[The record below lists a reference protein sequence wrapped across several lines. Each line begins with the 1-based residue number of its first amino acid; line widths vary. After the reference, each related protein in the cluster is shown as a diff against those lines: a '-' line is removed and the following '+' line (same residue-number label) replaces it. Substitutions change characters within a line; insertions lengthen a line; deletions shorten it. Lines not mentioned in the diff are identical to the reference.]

1 MFGAPPREALRTE
14 LMDRLDAAPAE
25 LDRSLVDIA
34 RLNRLGAI
42 RTILRH
48 IAPFF
53 DRHAPGRTLRV
64 LDVGTG
70 AADVPLALARWA
82 RRRGYR
88 VAIVALER
96 HPTVLRHA
104 ARAVN
109 GTSEVRVVAGDAL
122 ALPIRPGAVDVALC
136 SLVLHHLPEEAVVAL
151 LGRLGE
157 LVRLGFV
164 VSDFRRGR
172 IAWAAVWLAT
182 HVVSRNRLTRHDG
195 PLSVRRAYTP
205 TELAHL
211 AARARL
217 PDLRWYRAVAFRQV
231 GVWTRPAAGAHD
243 AG

>member
-1 MFGAPPREALRTE
+1 MLAAPPREVLRTE
-14 LMDRLDAAPAE
+14 LMDRFDTAPAE
-25 LDRSLVDIA
+25 LDRNLVDIA
-34 RLNRLGAI
+34 RLNRLGAT
-42 RTILRH
+42 RTILH
-48 IAPFF
+48 HVAPFF
-53 DRHAPGRTLRV
+53 DRHAPGRTLCV

-82 RRRGYR
+82 RRRGHR

-96 HPTVLRHA
+96 HPTILRHA

-109 GTSEVRVVAGDAL
+109 GTSEVRLVAGDAL
-122 ALPIRPGAVDVALC
+122 APPIRPGAVDVALC

-151 LGRLGE
+151 LARLGE

-182 HVVSRNRLTRHDG
+182 RVVSRNRLTRHDG

-205 TELAHL
+205 AELTRL

-217 PDLRWYRAVAFRQV
+217 PDLRWHRAAAFRQV
-231 GVWTRPAAGAHD
+231 GVWRRPATGGHD